1 MVQEQL
7 MEDSS
12 KSDRGLE
19 MDKQLA
25 MDSFN
30 RW

>member
-1 MVQEQL
+1 MQGQL

-12 KSDRGLE
+12 KSDRGLVT
-19 MDKQLA
+19 DKQLTL
-25 MDSFN
+25 DSFN